1 MPDQGAPISYEVLEH
16 ETPVFCVDGTLVG
29 KVERVRAD
37 LSADVFAGLEIHTHA
52 GARFVTAEHVVAI
65 HERGVELDLDSGA
78 VADLPAPDPVPPG
91 YTADA
96 AAHPAFLSRIAEHF
110 RQRGGWRRSG

>member
-16 ETPVFCVDGTLVG
+16 ETAVYGVDGTPVG

-37 LSADVFAGLEIHTHA
+37 LSADIFDGLEIHTHA

-78 VADLPAPDPVPPG
+78 EADLPPPDPVPPG
-91 YTADA
+91 YVADP
-96 AAHPAFLSRIAEHF
+96 AAHP
-110 RQRGGWRRSG
+110 RS

>member
-1 MPDQGAPISYEVLEH
+1 MPDEGGPISYEVLEH
-16 ETPVFCVDGTLVG
+16 ETPVYSADGNAVG

-37 LSADVFAGLEIHTHA
+37 LAADIFDGLEIHTYA
-52 GARFVTAEHVVAI
+52 GSRFVAAEHVAAI
-65 HERGVELDLDSGA
+65 HERGVDLDLDSGA
-78 VADLPAPDPVPPG
+78 VAGLPAPDPVPPG
-91 YTADA
+91 YAADP

>member
-16 ETPVFCVDGTLVG
+16 ETAVYGVDGTTVG

-37 LSADVFAGLEIHTHA
+37 LSADIFDGLEIHTHA

-65 HERGVELDLDSGA
+65 HEGGVELDLDSSA
-78 VADLPAPDPVPPG
+78 VADLPPPDPVPPS
-91 YTADA
+91 YAADPA
-96 AAHPAFLSRIAEHF
+96 SDPAFLSRIAEHF